1 MGMPKGIIIMDELAN
16 IPADGLRSFA
26 VWTERDVANDC
37 TVIRKVEEFDPTR
50 RYPPSLSG
58 VIRAKDE
65 LDVYR
70 FIKEYDSDRDNY
82 K

>member
-1 MGMPKGIIIMDELAN
+1 MGMPKGIIIDELH
-16 IPADGLRSFA
+16 PADGLRSFA
-26 VWTERDVANDC
+26 VWTERDAANNC
-37 TVIRKVEEFDPTR
+37 TVVRKVEEFDPTR

-70 FIKEYDSDRDNY
+70 FIKEYDSDRERY